1 MARRQ
6 QGQVIQYRGAGG
18 VVFRA
23 RYRDASGRRVCE
35 TIGCETDGWTP
46 RKARER
52 LEELLVDVRREGRRR
67 LEPTTLAAFAREW
80 LDTYPEAKGL
90 KRSTREGYASIV
102 ELHLIPELGTQRL
115 DAIDVADLDHY
126 LASKRRQGYAPRTI
140 NRHLNLLSELFN
152 AAARRGLVRSNPVV
166 AVDRPKEP
174 RRHWRI
180 LSPVEVGAVV
190 RAFEQLAAEAEEAD
204 RPWYEQARVVFL
216 TVLGAG
222 LRRGEILGLRWGAVT
237 LADPMGASLRVR
249 ETFVRNQRETPKS
262 EAGERTIALDP
273 VLADELFQHRT
284 RTRYQGDEERVFCN
298 PRTGGP
304 LDHKRY
310 AKTFA
315 AALAKAKVA
324 GPMRPFHDGRH
335 SAITNGAAAGINPY
349 ALMKRAGHSDFKT
362 TQLYID
368 LAGETFREDAERIGE
383 RIFAQLGHKSGH
395 NGASG
400 TDTADDE
407 LAGRVPTSRA
417 SV

>member
-1 MARRQ
+1 MARRP
-6 QGQVIQYRGAGG
+6 QGQVIEYVGATGR
-18 VVFRA
+18 VFRV

-35 TIGCETDGWTP
+35 TIGSEADGWTP
-46 RKARER
+46 KKARER
-52 LEELLVDVRREGRRR
+52 LDELLVDVRREGRRR

-80 LDTYPEAKGL
+80 LVTYPEAKGL
-90 KRSTREGYASIV
+90 KRSTCEGYASIV
-102 ELHLIPELGTQRL
+102 ELHLIPELGARRL
-115 DAIDVADLDHY
+115 DAIDVGDLDHY
-126 LASKRRQGYAPRTI
+126 LASKRRQGYSPRTI

-152 AAARRGLVRSNPVV
+152 AAARRGLVRSNPVA

-174 RRHWRI
+174 RRRWRI

-190 RAFEQLAAEAEEAD
+190 RAFERLSTEADADD

-237 LADPMGASLRVR
+237 LADPEGASLRVR
-249 ETFVRNQRETPKS
+249 ETFVRNQAETPKT

-284 RTRYQGDEERVFCN
+284 RTHFQGDGERVFCN

-310 AKTFA
+310 AKTLK
-315 AALAKAKVA
+315 AALVKANVA

-368 LAGETFREDAERIGE
+368 LAGETFREDAERVGE
-383 RIFAQLGHKSGH
+383 RIFAQLGHKLGQ
-395 NGASG
+395 NGTSATG
-400 TDTADDE
+400 TADDE
-407 LAGRVPTSRA
+407 PEGRVPTSRA